1 MSPPN
6 PRTGDPAHVKMLSMR
21 VGEQRG
27 ELRARRSF
35 GHIGRVTTV
44 ACVALLSGAVS
55 QASGSVRES
64 GAHTART
71 LNGTDTAHLHLI
83 HQEETVLSEEGP
95 ATGALPGHMRAR
107 LDIGSIYTGR
117 CTIYTSGGSVTGRG
131 RATPHGSGR
140 YQSFHGSLLITGGT
154 GRYAHVHG
162 HTQLYGTFDRRT
174 FAVVIQTTGNLSY

>member
-1 MSPPN
+1 
-6 PRTGDPAHVKMLSMR
+6 MR
-21 VGEQRG
+21 
-27 ELRARRSF
+27 LT
-35 GHIGRVTTV
+35 IV
-44 ACVALLSGAVS
+44 AFLALLTSAAS
-55 QASGSVRES
+55 QASGAVRQS
-64 GAHTART
+64 SAHAART

-83 HQEETVLSEEGP
+83 HQQETVLSEEGP

-107 LDIGSIYTGR
+107 LNIGAVYTGR
-117 CTIYTSGGSVTGRG
+117 CTIYTSGGTVTGRG
-131 RATPHGSGR
+131 TAIPHGAGR

>member
-1 MSPPN
+1 MI
-6 PRTGDPAHVKMLSMR
+6 RMR
-21 VGEQRG
+21 M
-27 ELRARRSF
+27 RSF
-35 GHIGRVTTV
+35 GGIGRVRALEITACAMLASGV
-44 ACVALLSGAVS
+44 A
-55 QASGSVRES
+55 QASASEREA

>member
-1 MSPPN
+1 MMPLMTMCKPI
-6 PRTGDPAHVKMLSMR
+6 V
-21 VGEQRG
+21 
-27 ELRARRSF
+27 
-35 GHIGRVTTV
+35 IV
-44 ACVALLSGAVS
+44 ACVALLSSAPVP
-55 QASGSVRES
+55 ASGSGRQN

-83 HQEETVLSEEGP
+83 HQEETVVFEEGP

-131 RATPHGSGR
+131 TATPHGSGR

-174 FAVVIQTTGNLSY
+174 FAVVVQTTGNLSY